1 MSKLEIK
8 GVGKVYGGKVVAVR
22 DVNFTCED
30 GEFLAILGPSGSGK
44 STTLRMIA
52 GLEDITE
59 GEILFDGVRVNELSP
74 SERNIA
80 LAFESYALYP
90 HMTVFDNIAYPL
102 RAQGVEKS
110 EVRRRVMAIA
120 KELRVDDVLQKRPN
134 SLSGGGQQRVS
145 LSRALIREPNVT
157 LLDEPISHMDQ
168 RLRAVMRAQVRRI
181 HNELKLTTIYVTHD
195 QAEAVTLC
203 DRLVVMNH
211 AALQQVGTVD
221 EIWNRPANK
230 FVATFVGEPQMN
242 FIAATLEDRSHVS
255 IATGRGKVVFP
266 FKGEA
271 PEKYVGGPITLG
283 VRPQEIDLAMVMEE
297 GRPSIAGSV
306 DLVEFQGENAI
317 LTLKLEDR
325 NQTEISV
332 AVLGHKL
339 GDVGERASLCF
350 RDDKIHLFDGE
361 TPILYGET
369 FSSS

>member
-22 DVNFTCED
+22 DLNFTCED

-59 GEILFDGVRVNELSP
+59 GEIFFDGVRVNDLSP

-102 RAQGVEKS
+102 RAQGLQKN
-110 EVRRRVMAIA
+110 EVRKRVMAIA
-120 KELRVDDVLQKRPN
+120 KELRVEDVLQKWPN

-145 LSRALIREPNVT
+145 LSRALIRDPNVT

-195 QAEAVTLC
+195 QAEAVALC

-211 AALQQVGTVD
+211 AALQQIGTVD

-242 FIAATLEDRSHVS
+242 FIAGTMEDRSHVS
-255 IATGRGKVVFP
+255 VATGHGKVVFP
-266 FKGEA
+266 FKGKA

-283 VRPQEIDLAMVMEE
+283 VRPQEIDLATEG
-297 GRPSIAGSV
+297 GRPAIAGSV

-317 LTLKLEDR
+317 LTLRLEDR

-339 GDVGERASLCF
+339 GQVGKQASLCF
-350 RDDKIHLFDGE
+350 REDKIHLFDGE
-361 TPILYGET
+361 TPILYGNP
-369 FSSS
+369 